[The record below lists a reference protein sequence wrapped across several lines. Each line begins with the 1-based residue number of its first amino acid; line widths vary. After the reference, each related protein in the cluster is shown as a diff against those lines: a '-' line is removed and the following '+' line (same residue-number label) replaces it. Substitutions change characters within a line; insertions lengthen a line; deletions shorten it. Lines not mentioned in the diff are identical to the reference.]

1 MEQKLTG
8 SQEEK
13 VELEL
18 EIERFHMTRGRGMT
32 SRGSG
37 CDPGFPRLQEN
48 GHGEV
53 EWNLNIQDSASITK

>member
-8 SQEEK
+8 SHEEK

-18 EIERFHMTRGRGMT
+18 ELERFHMTRGRGMT

-48 GHGEV
+48 ASGGDGEV
-53 EWNLNIQDSASITK
+53 EGMGKWNGP